1 MMDKQPERRPATAYD
16 VEEALIPF
24 CRPGTIPVPATPVV
38 VEMAAP
44 APGADIAEAV
54 PLAIAVSEP
63 ISGWGIDP
71 ATFTIVQAAADSK
84 PRKRELSQ
92 SDRTRT
98 RLLLILGAILHL
110 TGISLLLAWAFGA
123 FSSTPE
129 SDNTPPVEKKDDSI
143 KKGKSKKQNPPS

>member
-1 MMDKQPERRPATAYD
+1 MMDKQPERRPPTAYH

-24 CRPGTIPVPATPVV
+24 CRPGTVPVQPTPIV

-44 APGADIAEAV
+44 TSGVAIAEAV
-54 PLAIAVSEP
+54 PLATAVSEP
-63 ISGWGIDP
+63 VSGWGVDP
-71 ATFTIVQAAADSK
+71 ATFTIVQAAADSR
-84 PRKRELSQ
+84 PRKRELTQ
-92 SDRTRT
+92 TDRTRT

-123 FSSTPE
+123 FSTTPE
-129 SDNTPPVEKKDDSI
+129 PDNTPPVEKKDDSI